1 MRKIQ
6 VAVVVALVVFAGAT
20 TQSQAISLW
29 ASDSDAGS
37 FSTLFE
43 LNPATGAVLSSIPG
57 PGTFAD
63 ALSFTTDGQN
73 IWVLDSSPSPGNPAG
88 PSNVFR
94 IDLTGA
100 VQQSFQV
107 ALDAEGLTVL
117 ADGTLL
123 IGGGNSGVIATVNP
137 TTGAVVSSF
146 PVQTSVN
153 GMASN
158 GVDRIFGLT
167 ISGVIDTYDL
177 AGNLLSSL
185 ATGAAGNTLGLAFT
199 GNSFFI
205 ASTGSTIYEVDL
217 TGAVINSYSGPGPF
231 TEGLDFPEG
240 IQVNPI
246 PEPMTVTLCMVG
258 LAALGVSRRRRRA
271 A

>member
-73 IWVLDSSPSPGNPAG
+73 IWVLDSSISPGGP

-107 ALDAEGLTVL
+107 NLDAEGLTVL
-117 ADGTLL
+117 ADGTLI
-123 IGGGNSGVIATVNP
+123 IGGGNSGVVATVNP

-146 PVQTSVN
+146 PVQNNVF
-153 GMASN
+153 GLASN
-158 GVDRIFGLT
+158 GVDRIFGLQ
-167 ISGVIDTYDL
+167 INGVIDTYDL

-185 ATGAAGNTLGLAFT
+185 ATGAAGTTLGLAFT
-199 GNSFFI
+199 GNSFFV
-205 ASTGSTIYEVDL
+205 AATGSTVYEVDL